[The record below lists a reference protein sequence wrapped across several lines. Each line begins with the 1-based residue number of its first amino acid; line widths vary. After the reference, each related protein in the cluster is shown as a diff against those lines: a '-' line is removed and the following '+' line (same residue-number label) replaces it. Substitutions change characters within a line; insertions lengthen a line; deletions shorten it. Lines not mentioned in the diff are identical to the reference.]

1 MHLLIKN
8 NNIDLSNIKYIY
20 NPKFNFYK
28 LYYDLGYIKL
38 LGVPMTIKYDNI
50 IQYNNMNYVYLSDM
64 NIINTLRSINKLLV
78 DIPCL
83 NIVRYNKKH
92 YLICKNFDKNKVTNP
107 LTINIQKLKFKDGNY
122 VPILYII

>member
-8 NNIDLSNIKYIY
+8 NNIDISKIKYIY
-20 NPKFNFYK
+20 NSKFNFYK
-28 LYYDLGYIKL
+28 LYYDLSYIKL
-38 LGVPMTIKYDNI
+38 LGIPMTIKYDNI
-50 IQYNNMNYVYLSDM
+50 IQYNNMNYVYFSDI
-64 NIINTLRSINKLLV
+64 NIINTLKPINKLLV

-107 LTINIQKLKFKDGNY
+107 LTISIQKLKYKDGHY
-122 VPILYII
+122 VPIIYII